1 MNDFSNQV
9 QIPAYGLYGEF
20 LEQIIPDVLHFE
32 AIRERSQ
39 KHDWS
44 IKPHRHNNLAQILFL
59 QSPNV
64 VVRVGN
70 THKKTDRPV
79 ILFVPPMLVHGFQ
92 FEKTVIGGVVSV
104 PVKEFTAALD
114 AVNINVDRFKSPLE
128 VPDDHDAFDALC
140 DLIQSVEREF
150 HGVRLYRNEALISL
164 LRLLVIQLCRTSST
178 ERAHDRPA
186 LISRHEE
193 QIRHFCSLV
202 ETHYRTDMRLEDYA
216 DLIGISKVQLTRN
229 CDRILG
235 TSPNQVLVN
244 RRLMEAKRQLTYTQ
258 LSVSE
263 VAYKLGFK
271 DVGYFSRFFKRMSGH
286 TPSDYRSETQSAG

>member
-20 LEQIIPDVLHFE
+20 LEQIIPDVLHYE
-32 AIRERSQ
+32 AIRDRSR

-44 IKPHRHNNLAQILFL
+44 IKPHRHNNLAQILVL

-64 VVRVGN
+64 VVQVGN
-70 THKKTDRPV
+70 TRRKTDRPA

-92 FEKTVIGGVVSV
+92 FEETVIGGVVSI
-104 PVKEFTAALD
+104 PIKEFSATLD
-114 AVNINVDRFKSPLE
+114 AADIDADRFKSPLE
-128 VPDDHDAFDALC
+128 VPDDHEAFDAMC
-140 DLIQSVEREF
+140 DLIRSVEREF
-150 HGVRLYRNEALISL
+150 HGVRLLRNEALTSL
-164 LRLLVIQLCRTSST
+164 LRLLVIQLCRASST
-178 ERAHDRPA
+178 VRLHDRPA

-202 ETHYRTDMRLEDYA
+202 ESHYKTDMRLEDYA

-258 LSVSE
+258 FSVSE
-263 VAYKLGFK
+263 IAYKLGFK
-271 DVGYFSRFFKRMSGH
+271 DVGYFSRFFKRTSGQ
-286 TPSDYRSETQSAG
+286 TPSDYRSKTQSAV